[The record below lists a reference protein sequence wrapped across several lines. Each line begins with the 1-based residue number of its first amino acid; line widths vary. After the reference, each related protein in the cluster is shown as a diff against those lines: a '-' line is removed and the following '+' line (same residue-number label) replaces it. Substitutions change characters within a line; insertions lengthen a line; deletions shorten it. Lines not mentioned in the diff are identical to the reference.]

1 MATTWNDPDETTQVF
16 DSERLEGAASGS
28 ERWYISPDGR
38 TKEVLA
44 AREIIERARAGSLAD
59 GTLVW
64 RDGLTDWTR
73 LDAVPEL
80 MQAVRAFRSSFADAE
95 GVAETRIM
103 DGSLDRE
110 TSARESASKV
120 ALPVS
125 LPPLP
130 PIPGV
135 GRSSGP
141 LPPLTGANVS
151 PRPPAQTLSGAPL
164 PPPPSLPP
172 LGSRKSVPDQDDEP
186 KTAVAHAVPERPAA
200 AQSTPSQKAREF
212 AAGVSHWIERAR
224 PVVARYSERARVYVE
239 RDYVIPRLG
248 RVSGRLLAA
257 VAGALLL
264 LIIVSLSFIGDDE
277 PERTPMPASN
287 TAESQPSV
295 MPIGE
300 QQVDPEE
307 GLDMDDV
314 DPKAASQPKAVSPA
328 ELKSLG
334 PGEKAPEVTKESAAR
349 AAQRAAKSKEF
360 DVYAAKSA
368 LSAAATKAARCKQGP
383 AGEGSVRVKI
393 APSGKVAS
401 VTLTTPAFQGTAAGN
416 CVEQVFRQAT
426 VPPFSGEEKTVFKKF
441 RIDD

>member
-1 MATTWNDPDETTQVF
+1 
-16 DSERLEGAASGS
+16 
-28 ERWYISPDGR
+28 
-38 TKEVLA
+38 
-44 AREIIERARAGSLAD
+44 
-59 GTLVW
+59 
-64 RDGLTDWTR
+64 
-73 LDAVPEL
+73 
-80 MQAVRAFRSSFADAE
+80 
-95 GVAETRIM
+95 
-103 DGSLDRE
+103 
-110 TSARESASKV
+110 
-120 ALPVS
+120 
-125 LPPLP
+125 
-130 PIPGV
+130 
-135 GRSSGP
+135 
-141 LPPLTGANVS
+141 
-151 PRPPAQTLSGAPL
+151 
-164 PPPPSLPP
+164 
-172 LGSRKSVPDQDDEP
+172 
-186 KTAVAHAVPERPAA
+186 
-200 AQSTPSQKAREF
+200 
-212 AAGVSHWIERAR
+212 
-224 PVVARYSERARVYVE
+224 
-239 RDYVIPRLG
+239 
-248 RVSGRLLAA
+248 
-257 VAGALLL
+257 
-264 LIIVSLSFIGDDE
+264 
-277 PERTPMPASN
+277 
-287 TAESQPSV
+287 

-334 PGEKAPEVTKESAAR
+334 PGEKAPEAPKESAAR

>member
-38 TKEVLA
+38 SKEVLA

-80 MQAVRAFRSSFADAE
+80 MQAVRAFRSSFADADA
-95 GVAETRIM
+95 AETRIM
-103 DGSLDRE
+103 DSSLDRA
-110 TSARESASKV
+110 SAAHESASKV
-120 ALPVS
+120 VLPVS

-141 LPPLTGANVS
+141 LPPLGGANVS
-151 PRPPAQTLSGAPL
+151 PRPVAQTLSGAPL

-172 LGSRKSVPDQDDEP
+172 LGSRKSVPDQDEP
-186 KTAVAHAVPERPAA
+186 KTEVAHAVPERPVSAP
-200 AQSTPSQKAREF
+200 STPSLKASEL
-212 AAGVSHWIERAR
+212 AATVGQWVERAR
-224 PVVARYSERARVYVE
+224 PVVARYSDRARGYVE
-239 RDYVIPRLG
+239 RDYIIPRLG

-264 LIIVSLSFIGDDE
+264 LVVVALSFIGDDE
-277 PERTPMPASN
+277 PEASDTPATSSAPAVADGESN
-287 TAESQPSV
+287 VEPR
-295 MPIGE
+295 
-300 QQVDPEE
+300 VDQGE
-307 GLDMDDV
+307 GLDMDEAE
-314 DPKAASQPKAVSPA
+314 PKSRPKAVSPA
-328 ELKSLG
+328 ELESLR
-334 PGEKAPEVTKESAAR
+334 PGEKAPEVTKDSTAR
-349 AAQRAAKSKEF
+349 GAPRGAKSKEF

-383 AGEGSVRVKI
+383 SGEGSVRVKI
-393 APSGKVAS
+393 APSGKVSDVA
-401 VTLTTPAFQGTAAGN
+401 LTTPAFQGTAAGN

-426 VPPFSGEEKTVFKKF
+426 VPPFSGDEKTVFKKF